1 MTALIPP
8 HRQYAFPAVS
18 LADIEWH
25 MRRSHVRSVVGDDL
39 GPLAHRFGLTA
50 ERALDMLTAAPRW
63 IVDGSVTP

>member
-8 HRQYAFPAVS
+8 RRQYALPAVS

-39 GPLAHRFGLTA
+39 GPLAHRVGLTA
-50 ERALDMLTAAPRW
+50 EVALDMLTAAPRW
-63 IVDGSVTP
+63 VLADGRS